1 MPRHLVCL
9 TFDFDALSSWIY
21 RKSTTPT
28 QLSRGEFALVGAER
42 YPLLD
47 ARGIKATWFV
57 PGHTLETFPEA
68 CARIHAA
75 GHEIGHH
82 GYLHEPPA
90 ALSRE
95 QEDAVLRGRRGD
107 PPGHRRRAAGLPL
120 AVVGPEPAQRRA
132 APRPRLPLRQQHDGA
147 GLPAVPLPPGRR
159 DDARPP
165 GEARLAH
172 AARRDAGL
180 LVARRLSRVR
190 VRPRQGFLQEG
201 LRPTSGVLENW
212 LDDYRYMARELDWG
226 VLTYTFHPE
235 VTGRG
240 HRMLMLERLIDGV
253 ASLGAQFV
261 RMDEAAEE
269 YARRSPFG
277 D

>member
-1 MPRHLVCL
+1 MSRHLVCL

-28 QLSRGEFALVGAER
+28 QLSRGEFALVGADR
-42 YPLLD
+42 ILRLLD
-47 ARGIKATWFV
+47 WRGIKATWFV
-57 PGHTLETFPEA
+57 PGHTLESFPEA

-95 QEDAVLRGRRGD
+95 QEDAVLQRGID
-107 PPGHRRRAAGLPL
+107 
-120 AVVGPEPAQRRA
+120 AVRKVTGA
-132 APRPRLPLRQQHDGA
+132 APRGYRSPSWDLSPHSVEL
-147 GLPAVPLPPGRR
+147 L
-159 DDARPP
+159 
-165 GEARLAH
+165 LAH
-172 AARRDAGL
+172 GFRYDSSMMAQDYLPYRCRQGDEVPPDRAATLGKPTRLVEMPISWSLDDYPVFEYVRRE
-180 LVARRLSRVR
+180 
-190 VRPRQGFLQEG
+190 GFLQEG

-212 LDDYRYMARELDWG
+212 LDDYRYMTRELDWG

-253 ASLGAQFV
+253 ASLGATFV

-269 YARRSPFG
+269 YAQRSPM
-277 D
+277 